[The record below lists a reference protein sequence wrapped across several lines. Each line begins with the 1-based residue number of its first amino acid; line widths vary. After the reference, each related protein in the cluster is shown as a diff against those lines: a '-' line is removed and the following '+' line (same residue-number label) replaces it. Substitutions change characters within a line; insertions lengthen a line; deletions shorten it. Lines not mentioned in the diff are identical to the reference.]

1 MGAEIKDQPDDPT
14 TWFLGDVIKFRCF
27 VGRL

>member
-1 MGAEIKDQPDDPT
+1 MDAEIKDQPDDQT
-14 TWFLGDVIKFRCF
+14 TWFSGDMIKFRYF